1 MNTVFREDVV
11 MCQQRREDSVMNQQ
25 RRCQQL
31 TNKNFGS
38 TDKVGDGHNACRR
51 FLTCLASQNGLLC
64 NSASVELA
72 TQMFSL

>member
-1 MNTVFREDVV
+1 M
-11 MCQQRREDSVMNQQ
+11 
-25 RRCQQL
+25 CQQL

-38 TDKVGDGHNACRR
+38 TDKVGDGHNGCRR